1 MLLLLQVAIIKMPQW
16 RYDTPMSG
24 LYALACQSFT
34 CPTEARVDV
43 SKIDTKSLLVH
54 EHPSRPGAFA
64 VDAVIVNKAPFV
76 QPFPRLILSFR
87 NLQNQ
92 LIYERIFL
100 PAEYLGGELSGEKT
114 CRLNRKFAL
123 ALRFS
128 TQAATQSAITSSPIN
143 YVAKPITAFATYSAI
158 WNAKIRSNVY
168 PQTVNP
174 FKILPQRIFSYF

>member
-1 MLLLLQVAIIKMPQW
+1 
-16 RYDTPMSG
+16 SG
-24 LYALACQSFT
+24 LYALACQKLA
-34 CPTEARVDV
+34 CPAEARVDT

-100 PAEYLGGELSGEKT
+100 PAEYLGGEMAGEK
-114 CRLNRKFAL
+114 NM
-123 ALRFS
+123 
-128 TQAATQSAITSSPIN
+128 PIKQEIRIGLEILDPGRDAVSYN
-143 YVAKPITAFATYSAI
+143 LTAD
-158 WNAKIRSNVY
+158 
-168 PQTVNP
+168 
-174 FKILPQRIFSYF
+174 